1 MFIIGIIAREKGP
14 TFDELVGILM
24 QEEERQRNLKYQS
37 YNLVLRKKWKPPFK
51 RSIHIEEWRHWN
63 YHKMLYPRW
72 MKVWKWGAT
81 TESAAMKFHKLGLKL
96 FEIFLNYFFFFLNS
110 PLLGVAL
117 KIVHW
122 FESCIRLIIYHN
134 HI

>member
-51 RSIHIEEWRHWN
+51 RSIHIEE
-63 YHKMLYPRW
+63 
-72 MKVWKWGAT
+72 
-81 TESAAMKFHKLGLKL
+81 
-96 FEIFLNYFFFFLNS
+96 
-110 PLLGVAL
+110 
-117 KIVHW
+117 
-122 FESCIRLIIYHN
+122 
-134 HI
+134 